1 MKGSALYMA
10 QSSVMDKIKG
20 MFGEQDMTKGN
31 ILSVMLKFS
40 IPLLIGNI
48 AQQLYS
54 TVDSIVVGKYVGDNA
69 LAAVGASGPIINLLL
84 VLFMAISTGIGIQVA
99 QFYGAQDRRTLAKA
113 IGGAI
118 TAIIVAGLLIMVIGI
133 PCAGPL
139 LALIDTPS
147 EIFDMSKSYLVI
159 TFIGIIGSG
168 LYNII
173 SGVLRGMGD
182 SVYPLMFL
190 LVATVLNIVLDLL
203 FVAVFGMGVPG
214 VAWATIIA
222 QAVSAVLCVMRL
234 FQMRDKMDLT
244 VKDLK
249 PDAVLTKQLFRLG
262 LPAGITQGV
271 MSLSMIFVQSLVNK
285 IGVDMAAVNVVIM
298 RVDGF
303 AMLPNFTFGL
313 AMATFVGQNI
323 GAKKIKRVDQGIKV
337 CMGLALGVSI
347 ALVLCLVVF
356 GHNLMGL
363 FSNTERILNLG
374 AYGLRILAV
383 GYVAVA
389 FTQVL
394 SGAMRGAGDT
404 MPAMWISLICTVLV
418 RVPLAYVMAAMT
430 ATAEWPAGH
439 PNAIF
444 VSLLVNWVLGALLN
458 SWAFFKRDWRSRSL
472 IDEIKG

>member
-1 MKGSALYMA
+1 MA
-10 QSSVMDKIKG
+10 QSSLMDKIKS

-31 ILSVMLKFS
+31 TFSVLLKFS

-84 VLFMAISTGIGIQVA
+84 VLFMAISTGVGIQVA
-99 QFYGAQDRRTLAKA
+99 QFYGARDKRTLASA
-113 IGGAI
+113 VGGAI
-118 TAIIVAGLLIMVIGI
+118 TMIIIAGLLIMIIGI
-133 PCAGPL
+133 PGAGPM
-139 LALIDTPS
+139 LALIDTP
-147 EIFDMSKSYLVI
+147 EAIFEMSRSYLVI
-159 TFIGIIGSG
+159 SFIGIIGSG

-173 SGVLRGMGD
+173 SGILRGMGD

-190 LVATVLNIVLDLL
+190 LLATVLNIILDLL

-222 QAVSAVLCVMRL
+222 QAVSACFCVLRM
-234 FQMRDKMDLT
+234 FKMRDKMDLRIS
-244 VKDLK
+244 DLK
-249 PDAVLTKQLFRLG
+249 PTAVLTKQLFRLG
-262 LPAGITQGV
+262 LPAGITQAV
-271 MSLSMIFVQSLVNK
+271 MSLSMVVVQSLVNK

-303 AMLPNFTFGL
+303 AMMPNFTFGL
-313 AMATFVGQNI
+313 AMSTFVGQNI
-323 GAKKIKRVDQGIKV
+323 GAKQLKRVDKGIKD
-337 CMGLALGVSI
+337 CMILALGVSV
-347 ALVLCLVVF
+347 ALVLCLVLF
-356 GHNLMGL
+356 GHNLMGM
-363 FSNTERILNLG
+363 FSNTERILQLG
-374 AYGLRILAV
+374 AYGLRVLAV

-389 FTQVL
+389 FSQVL

-418 RVPLAYVMAAMT
+418 RVPIAYVLAAIT

-444 VSLLVNWVLGALLN
+444 FSLLINWVLGALLN
-458 SWAFFKRDWRSRSL
+458 TFAFFKRDWRSRSL
-472 IDEIKG
+472 VDELNN